1 MPNLNQVS
9 LAILCGGRSQRF
21 GTDKGLYAAT
31 DHEPLV
37 VRAINSLGVNF
48 SEINVIVRDDD
59 QKQIYRRTL
68 SEHVCFNGKEG
79 VQVLADEDE
88 QDQPPRAAISGI
100 VTALKVS
107 RAPYALTVAVD
118 QFRIRAQDLDILCTS
133 LETFSRLR
141 SKPAVAYTNKLQG
154 DVLPLPSLWPKDSL
168 SRIEQ
173 CMERNILSI
182 KAIMNHIPVI
192 QFDPG
197 RNYPFLIANAN
208 FQTDLNITSSA
219 TKRKEK
225 PWPISLI

>member
-1 MPNLNQVS
+1 MPKSNQVS
-9 LAILCGGRSQRF
+9 LAILCGGQSQRF
-21 GTDKGLYAAT
+21 GTDKGLYAAA

-37 VRAINSLGVNF
+37 VRAINSLSGNF
-48 SEINVIVRDDD
+48 SEINVIVRDNN
-59 QKQIYRRTL
+59 QKRNYQRTL
-68 SEHVCFNGKEG
+68 SKHGCFNGKES

-88 QDQPPRAAISGI
+88 QEKPARAAISGI

-168 SRIEQ
+168 SNIEQ
-173 CMERNILSI
+173 CMGRNILGI

-208 FQTDLNITSSA
+208 FQKDLNINSSEA
-219 TKRKEK
+219 KHKEK